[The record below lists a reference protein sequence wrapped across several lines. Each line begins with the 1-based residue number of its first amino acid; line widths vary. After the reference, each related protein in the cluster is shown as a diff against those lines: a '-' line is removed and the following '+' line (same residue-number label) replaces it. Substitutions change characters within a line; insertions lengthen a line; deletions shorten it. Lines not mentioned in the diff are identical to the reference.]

1 MNDMALDVAH
11 PWLLALLP
19 LVLLPLLPRR
29 ADTLPFSWIAW
40 LPDDRAGRWIG
51 AVAQG
56 SAVLAMLAIVVG
68 LAGPGRSPR
77 EVVRTG
83 SGAQIL
89 ILMDRSA
96 SMDEPMNSK
105 GVEVSAGE
113 SKNRVARAS
122 LTQFVAQRPNDRLA
136 FMMFGTSPLLAM
148 PFTYD
153 HRAIDAAIAGTAVGR
168 GMPDTQLD
176 LGLLTAIGEF
186 SQQHSSSRRAIV
198 LVSDGGAK
206 LDARERQLIEDGLLR
221 NEIALYFIYLR
232 SSIYSPDLNAA
243 VPASE
248 SSAEAE
254 LHRYFLS
261 LKTPYRLFQTG
272 NAKAMR
278 DAMAEINRQQNA
290 QTTFIER
297 LPREDFSPYCFAVAL
312 ATCVLLMALR
322 LFQVRVWS

>member
-1 MNDMALDVAH
+1 MALDFAH
-11 PWLLALLP
+11 PWLLVLLP
-19 LVLLPLLPRR
+19 LALLPLLPRR
-29 ADTLPFSWIAW
+29 ADTLTFSWIAW

-51 AVAQG
+51 ALAKG
-56 SAVLAMLAIVVG
+56 CEVLAMLAIVSG

-77 EVVRTG
+77 EVSRTG
-83 SGAQIL
+83 SGAQIIL
-89 ILMDRSA
+89 LMDRSA
-96 SMDEPMNSK
+96 SMDEPMESK
-105 GVEVSAGE
+105 GVQVSAGE
-113 SKNRVARAS
+113 SKNKVARAS
-122 LTQFVAQRPNDRLA
+122 LTEFVAQRPNDRLA

-186 SQQHSSSRRAIV
+186 NGSHSSSRRAIV

-206 LDARERQLIEDGLLR
+206 LSARVRQLIEEGLLR
-221 NEIALYFIYLR
+221 NQIALYFIYLR
-232 SSIYSPDLNAA
+232 SSVYSPDLNAA
-243 VPASE
+243 LPAND

-278 DAMAEINRQQNA
+278 DAMAEINRQQSV
-290 QTTFIER
+290 QTTFVER
-297 LPREDFSPYCFAVAL
+297 LPREDLSAYCFAVAL
-312 ATCVLLMALR
+312 AGCVALIGLR

>member
-1 MNDMALDVAH
+1 MALDFAH
-11 PWLLALLP
+11 PWLLVLLP
-19 LVLLPLLPRR
+19 LALLPLLPRR
-29 ADTLPFSWIAW
+29 ADTLTFSWIAW

-51 AVAQG
+51 ALG
-56 SAVLAMLAIVVG
+56 KGCAVLAMLAIVSG

-77 EVVRTG
+77 EVSRTG
-83 SGAQIL
+83 SGTQIIL
-89 ILMDRSA
+89 LMDRSA
-96 SMDEPMNSK
+96 SMDEPMESK
-105 GVEVSAGE
+105 GVQVSAGE
-113 SKNRVARAS
+113 SKNKVARAS
-122 LTQFVAQRPNDRLA
+122 LTEFVAQRPNDRLA

-186 SQQHSSSRRAIV
+186 NGSHSSSRRAIV

-206 LDARERQLIEDGLLR
+206 LSARVRQLIEEGLLR
-221 NEIALYFIYLR
+221 NQIALYFIYLR
-232 SSIYSPDLNAA
+232 SSVYSPDLNAA
-243 VPASE
+243 LPAND

-278 DAMAEINRQQNA
+278 DAMAEINRQQSV
-290 QTTFIER
+290 QTTFVER
-297 LPREDFSPYCFAVAL
+297 LPREDLSAYCFAVAL
-312 ATCVLLMALR
+312 AGCGALIGLR

>member
-1 MNDMALDVAH
+1 
-11 PWLLALLP
+11 
-19 LVLLPLLPRR
+19 VL
-29 ADTLPFSWIAW
+29 
-40 LPDDRAGRWIG
+40 
-51 AVAQG
+51 
-56 SAVLAMLAIVVG
+56 
-68 LAGPGRSPR
+68 
-77 EVVRTG
+77 RTG

-113 SKNRVARAS
+113 SKNKVARAS
-122 LTQFVAQRPNDRLA
+122 LTEFVAQRPNDRLA

-176 LGLLTAIGEF
+176 LGLLTAIREF
-186 SQQHSSSRRAIV
+186 NDQHSSSRRAIV
-198 LVSDGGAK
+198 LVSDGGAR
-206 LDARERQLIEDGLLR
+206 LDARVRGLIEEGLLHDQ
-221 NEIALYFIYLR
+221 IALYFIYLR
-232 SSIYSPDLNAA
+232 SSVYSPDLNAA

-248 SSAEAE
+248 ASAEAE

-290 QTTFIER
+290 RTTFVER
-297 LPREDFSPYCFAVAL
+297 LPREDLSPYCFAAAL
-312 ATCVLLMALR
+312 AACVLLIALR

>member
-1 MNDMALDVAH
+1 MNTMALDFAH

-19 LVLLPLLPRR
+19 LALLPLLTRR
-29 ADTLPFSWIAW
+29 ADTLAFSWIAW
-40 LPDDRAGRWIG
+40 LPDDRAGRWVG
-51 AVAQG
+51 ALAKG
-56 SAVLAMLAIVVG
+56 SAVLAMLALVSG

-77 EVVRTG
+77 EVLRTG
-83 SGAQIL
+83 SGAQIIL
-89 ILMDRSA
+89 LMDRSA
-96 SMDEPMNSK
+96 SMDEPIESK

-113 SKNRVARAS
+113 SKNKVARAS
-122 LTQFVAQRPNDRLA
+122 LTEFVAQRPNDRLA

-176 LGLLTAIGEF
+176 LGLLSAIGEF
-186 SQQHSSSRRAIV
+186 NGPHSSSRRAIV

-206 LDARERQLIEDGLLR
+206 LSARVRQLIEEGLLR
-221 NEIALYFIYLR
+221 NQIALYFIYLR

-243 VPASE
+243 LPTNE

-278 DAMAEINRQQNA
+278 DAMAEINRQQNV
-290 QTTFIER
+290 QTTFVER
-297 LPREDFSPYCFAVAL
+297 LPREDLSAYCFAAALAGCVAL
-312 ATCVLLMALR
+312 VGLR

>member
-1 MNDMALDVAH
+1 MNDMALDFAH

-19 LVLLPLLPRR
+19 LALLPLLPRR
-29 ADTLPFSWIAW
+29 ADTLAFSWLAW
-40 LPDDRAGRWIG
+40 LPEDRAGRWVGGI
-51 AVAQG
+51 AQG

-68 LAGPGRSPR
+68 LAGPGRSHR
-77 EVVRTG
+77 EVLRTG

-96 SMDEPMNSK
+96 SMDEPINSR

-113 SKNRVARAS
+113 SKNKVARAS
-122 LTQFVAQRPNDRLA
+122 LTEFVTERPNDRLA
-136 FMMFGTSPLLAM
+136 LMMFGTSPLLAM

-186 SQQHSSSRRAIV
+186 NDQHSSGRRAIV

-206 LDARERQLIEDGLLR
+206 LDARVRQLVEEGLLR
-221 NEIALYFIYLR
+221 NQIALYFIYLR
-232 SSIYSPDLNAA
+232 SSIYSPDLNAR

-248 SSAEAE
+248 PSAESE

-290 QTTFIER
+290 LTTFVER
-297 LPREDFSPYCFAVAL
+297 LPREDLSPYCFAAAL
-312 ATCVLLMALR
+312 AGCVLLLALR